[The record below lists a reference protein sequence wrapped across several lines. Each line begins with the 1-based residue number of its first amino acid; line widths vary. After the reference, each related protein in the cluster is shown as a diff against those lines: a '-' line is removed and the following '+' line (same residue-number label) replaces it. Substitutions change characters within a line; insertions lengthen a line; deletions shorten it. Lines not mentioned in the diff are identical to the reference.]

1 MAAATVGKTGNFTAR
16 RRGRK
21 GKTAAACRGGE
32 YRDAAAYNKSM
43 PANDP
48 PPVPA
53 EQRFSA
59 YYADRPPWDI
69 GRPQPAFVSA
79 ADAIRGRV
87 LDLGCGTG
95 DLAIWLAEQGR
106 IVTGVDFL
114 AAPLEQAR
122 AKAAAR
128 GVAVNFLEMNALAV
142 GAIPERFDAATDC
155 GLFHTF
161 DDPGRSAY
169 VAALAQLLEPGS
181 RLFILC
187 MSDSEPG
194 TQGPRR
200 VSAAEI
206 QAAFRE
212 GWTVESIAPAVFE
225 VVPGIPG
232 AEFSPGG
239 ARAWFATIR
248 RTA

>member
-1 MAAATVGKTGNFTAR
+1 
-16 RRGRK
+16 
-21 GKTAAACRGGE
+21 
-32 YRDAAAYNKSM
+32 M

-53 EQRFSA
+53 KQRFSA

-69 GRPQPAFVSA
+69 GRPQSAFVAA

-128 GVAVNFLEMNALAV
+128 GVAVNFLQMDALAV
-142 GAIPERFDAATDC
+142 AEIPERFDAATDC

-161 DDPGRSAY
+161 DESGRGGY
-169 VAALAQLLEPGS
+169 VAALAKLLEPGS

-187 MSDSEPG
+187 MADSEPG
-194 TQGPRR
+194 THGPRR
-200 VSAAEI
+200 VSTAEI
-206 QAAFRE
+206 DAAFRD
-212 GWTVESIAPAVFE
+212 GWEVESIAPAVFE